1 MSLPQEPLP
10 DNTFND
16 PTVQPNNTPTTGVT
30 NQDQN
35 QGQDQTSQ
43 NNGNQGTGNQ
53 GNTGGQGETQ
63 SQGENQTQ
71 NQGQNGNGISQDE
84 CTNQFP
90 LPPSSL
96 PTGSAPNVDE
106 THFGVNLEFTP
117 VIDIVVNKPK
127 LRLANF
133 ANGNFSTKCY
143 RQ

>member
-43 NNGNQGTGNQ
+43 NNGNQG
-53 GNTGGQGETQ
+53 NTSGQGETQ